1 MFQVIRYKLQDK
13 GLALRN
19 PKGFTLIEL
28 LVVIAIIAA
37 LASIVLVSLNSARV
51 KSRDARRVGD
61 IRQIQA
67 ALLLYA
73 EASGQIYPTALD
85 DLDPTYMPKVP
96 PDPKTGSP
104 YFYSYDPAT
113 PSKFH
118 LAALL
123 EDSAVSALRGDED
136 DDSSGWAGGSTF
148 KGLSSDCDATV
159 VGDASEKCYDVT
171 YKTQ

>member
-1 MFQVIRYKLQDK
+1 MSHHSK
-13 GLALRN
+13 A
-19 PKGFTLIEL
+19 FTLIEL
-28 LVVIAIIAA
+28 LVVIAIIAG
-37 LASIVLVSLNSARV
+37 LASIVLVSLNSARI

-67 ALLLYA
+67 ALLMYA
-73 EASGQIYPTALD
+73 EEHSQVYPTSLD

-104 YFYSYDPAT
+104 YYYSYDPAT
-113 PSKFH
+113 PNKFH

-136 DDSSGWAGGSTF
+136 DDSSGWADGSTF
-148 KGLSSDCDATV
+148 KGLSSDCDSTV
-159 VGDASEKCYDVT
+159 VADPNEKCYDVT

>member
-1 MFQVIRYKLQDK
+1 MFYYKT
-13 GLALRN
+13 
-19 PKGFTLIEL
+19 PKQSLTSKSGFILIEL

-37 LASIVLVSLNSARV
+37 LASIVLVSLNSARI

-85 DLDPTYMPKVP
+85 D
-96 PDPKTGSP
+96 
-104 YFYSYDPAT
+104 FDPAP
-113 PSKFH
+113 PSKFR

>member
-1 MFQVIRYKLQDK
+1 MK
-13 GLALRN
+13 
-19 PKGFTLIEL
+19 KGFTLIEL
-28 LVVIAIIAA
+28 LVVIAIIAG
-37 LASIVLVSLNSARV
+37 LASIVLVSLNSARI

-67 ALLLYA
+67 AMLLYA
-73 EASGQIYPTALD
+73 EANSQVYPTSLD
-85 DLDPTYMPKVP
+85 DLDPIYMPKVP

-113 PSKFH
+113 PNKFH

-123 EDSAVSALRGDED
+123 EDSTVSALRGDED

-159 VGDASEKCYDVT
+159 VTDPSEKCYDVT